1 MKVRCR
7 DEEMNAVH
15 VAFDDFVN
23 ILLAEAGQ
31 TDDFSIEAEFGN
43 LFAGLVVPLRHLGE
57 SSLDYVNAE
66 RVERL
71 GYAELFISRERNARG
86 LLPVAH
92 RRVEK
97 VHLLWQGDVLV
108 HDLDDGRY
116 CNFISIYRTFSPVVI
131 YLEWSLSNQK
141 PTNSLQFCVGF
152 ERKVGFA

>member
-31 TDDFSIEAEFGN
+31 TDDFSVEAEFGN

-57 SSLDYVNAE
+57 SCFDDIDAE

-71 GYAELFISRERNARG
+71 GYAELFISRERNAWG
-86 LLPVAH
+86 LFPVAH

-97 VHLLWQGDVLV
+97 VHLLWQGEVLI

-116 CNFISIYRTFSPVVI
+116 CYFICICRTYSPFVI
-131 YLEWSLSNQK
+131 YLE
-141 PTNSLQFCVGF
+141 
-152 ERKVGFA
+152 